1 MKRSRQIGAEIVQ
14 DSKATTCGGAAG
26 CKMEAQCKDGVRD
39 DGVASLIVAARERR
53 GSLGVGFENMM
64 RSWVMK

>member
-1 MKRSRQIGAEIVQ
+1 
-14 DSKATTCGGAAG
+14 
-26 CKMEAQCKDGVRD
+26 MEVQCKDGVRD
-39 DGVASLIVAARERR
+39 DGVASIIVAARERR